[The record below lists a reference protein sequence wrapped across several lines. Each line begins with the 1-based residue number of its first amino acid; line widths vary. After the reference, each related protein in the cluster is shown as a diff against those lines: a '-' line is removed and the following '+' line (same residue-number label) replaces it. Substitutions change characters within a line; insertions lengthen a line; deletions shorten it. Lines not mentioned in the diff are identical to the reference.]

1 MKKKL
6 SVLLI
11 LFLGLTFYSHG
22 QSTDSDPKFGITWGG
37 FVKVDYMFD
46 SRQTVTARE
55 GHFLLFPAAENN
67 VNGEDLNAQANFN
80 ILAVQTRLTGKITGP
95 DFFGMKTSGVIE
107 GAFFGHSDSDING
120 FRLRHAFVKLSND
133 NLDIIMGQ
141 YWHPMFVTDVF
152 PGTYSFNTGV
162 PFQPFSRNPQLRI
175 STKGNVR
182 FTGVMF
188 SERDF
193 ASRGPG
199 EIDPITLKRPQLISS
214 KFVRDAGMPQLHA
227 QLQFG
232 GKEFL
237 GGFGAN
243 LKAMRPVLGAD
254 NITNT
259 AFIGYM
265 KTKLGN
271 ATFKLEGIYGENM
284 TDLLSIGGIAE
295 DTSGGYTSNKTFSV
309 WGELSGGKDN
319 IEWGLFSGYTKNDGF
334 KDAIAVDANG
344 KPIGLY
350 GLGPTIANA
359 FRVAPRLG
367 WKSGKMKIGIEVEY
381 TSALY
386 GKLAANK
393 MDIDTQGID
402 AVSNV
407 RGLVTAVYGF

>member
-1 MKKKL
+1 M
-6 SVLLI
+6 
-11 LFLGLTFYSHG
+11 
-22 QSTDSDPKFGITWGG
+22 
-37 FVKVDYMFD
+37 
-46 SRQTVTARE
+46 
-55 GHFLLFPAAENN
+55 FPAAEDHDKNN
-67 VNGEDLNAQANFN
+67 DGIDDTTEDLNAQANFN

-133 NLDIIMGQ
+133 KIDIIMGQ

-162 PFQPFSRNPQLRI
+162 PFQPFSRNPQFRI

-193 ASRGPG
+193 ASRGPAG
-199 EIDPITLKRPQLISS
+199 TTS
-214 KFVRDAGMPQLHA
+214 KYVRDAGMPQLHA

-243 LKAMRPVLGAD
+243 LKTLRPVLGTD

-265 KTKLGN
+265 KAKLGS

-284 TDLLSIGGIAE
+284 TDLLSIGGMAE
-295 DTSGGYTSNKTFSV
+295 DTSGGYTYNKTLSI

-319 IEWGLFSGYTKNDGF
+319 IEWGIFSGYTNNDGF
-334 KDAIAVDANG
+334 KDAVSGTI
-344 KPIGLY
+344 Y
-350 GLGPTIANA
+350 GLAPTMDHA
-359 FRVAPRLG
+359 FRVAPRIG
-367 WKSGKMKIGIEVEY
+367 WKSGKMKIGLEVEY
-381 TSALY
+381 TSAQY
-386 GKLAANK
+386 GALASNGK
-393 MDIDTQGID
+393 DIDTTGID
-402 AVSNV
+402 SVDNV
-407 RGLVTAVYGF
+407 RGLVAVVYAF

>member
-1 MKKKL
+1 MRKKL
-6 SVLLI
+6 SILLI
-11 LFLGLTFYSHG
+11 LLLGLTYYSYG
-22 QSTDSDPKFGITWGG
+22 QSTDGDQKFGIDWGG

-55 GHFLLFPAAENN
+55 GHFLLFPANKNN
-67 VNGEDLNAQANFN
+67 VNGEDINDQANFN

-120 FRLRHAFVKLSND
+120 FRLRHAFVKLSNEKI
-133 NLDIIMGQ
+133 DIIMGQ

-193 ASRGPG
+193 ASRGPAG
-199 EIDPITLKRPQLISS
+199 ITS
-214 KFVRDAGMPQLHA
+214 KYVRDAGMPQLHA

-243 LKAMRPVLGAD
+243 LKTLRPVLGAD

-271 ATFKLEGIYGENM
+271 TTFKLEGIYGENM
-284 TDLLSIGGIAE
+284 TDLLSIGGMAE
-295 DTSGGYTSNKTFSV
+295 DTSGGYTSNKTFTV
-309 WGELSGGKDN
+309 WGELSGGKDAFV
-319 IEWGLFSGYTKNDGF
+319 WGLFSGYTKNDGF
-334 KDAIAVDANG
+334 KEAVG
-344 KPIGLY
+344 GEIY
-350 GLGPTIANA
+350 GLGPTIENV
-359 FRVAPRLG
+359 FRVAPRFG
-367 WKSGKMKIGIEVEY
+367 WKSGKMEIGVEVEY

-386 GKLAANK
+386 GTLDSNK
-393 MDIDTQGID
+393 KDINTQGID

>member
-6 SVLLI
+6 SLMLI
-11 LFLGLTFYSHG
+11 LLLGLTYYSYG
-22 QSTDSDPKFGITWGG
+22 QSAEGDQKFGITWGG

-133 NLDIIMGQ
+133 NVDIIMGQ
-141 YWHPMFVTDVF
+141 YWHPMFVTAVF

-175 STKGNVR
+175 ETKGNVR
-182 FTGVMF
+182 FTGVVF

-193 ASRGPG
+193 ATRGAAG
-199 EIDPITLKRPQLISS
+199 ITS
-214 KFVRDAGMPQLHA
+214 KYVRDAGVPQLHA
-227 QLQFG
+227 QLQAG

-237 GGFGAN
+237 GGFGVN
-243 LKAMRPVLGAD
+243 LKTLRPVLGAD

-265 KTKLGN
+265 KAKLGS

-284 TDLLSIGGIAE
+284 TDLLSIGGMAE
-295 DTSGGYTSNKTFSV
+295 DTSGGYTYNRTLSV

-319 IEWGLFSGYTKNDGF
+319 IEWGIFSGYTNNEGF
-334 KDAIAVDANG
+334 KDVVSGTI
-344 KPIGLY
+344 Y
-350 GLGPTIANA
+350 GLAPTMDHV
-359 FRVAPRLG
+359 FRVAPRIG
-367 WKSGKMKIGIEVEY
+367 WKSGKMTIGLEVEY
-381 TSALY
+381 TSAQY
-386 GKLAANK
+386 GALASNGK
-393 MDIDTQGID
+393 DIDTTGID
-402 AVSNV
+402 SVDNV
-407 RGLVTAVYGF
+407 RGMVSVVYGF

>member
-1 MKKKL
+1 
-6 SVLLI
+6 
-11 LFLGLTFYSHG
+11 
-22 QSTDSDPKFGITWGG
+22 
-37 FVKVDYMFD
+37 MFD

-55 GHFLLFPAAENN
+55 GHFLLFPAAEDHDKNN
-67 VNGEDLNAQANFN
+67 DGIDDTTEDLNAQANFN

-133 NLDIIMGQ
+133 KIDIIMGQ

-162 PFQPFSRNPQLRI
+162 PFQPFSRNPQFRI

-193 ASRGPG
+193 ASRGPAG
-199 EIDPITLKRPQLISS
+199 TTS
-214 KFVRDAGMPQLHA
+214 KYVRDAGMPQLHA

-243 LKAMRPVLGAD
+243 LKTLRPVLGTD

-265 KTKLGN
+265 KAKLGS

-284 TDLLSIGGIAE
+284 TDLLSIGGMAE
-295 DTSGGYTSNKTFSV
+295 DTSGGYTYNKTLSI

-319 IEWGLFSGYTKNDGF
+319 IEWGIFSGYTNNDGF
-334 KDAIAVDANG
+334 KDAVSGTI
-344 KPIGLY
+344 Y
-350 GLGPTIANA
+350 GLAPTMDHA
-359 FRVAPRLG
+359 FRVAPRIG
-367 WKSGKMKIGIEVEY
+367 WKSGKMKIGLEVEY
-381 TSALY
+381 TSAQY
-386 GKLAANK
+386 GALASNGK
-393 MDIDTQGID
+393 DIDTTGID
-402 AVSNV
+402 SVDNV
-407 RGLVTAVYGF
+407 RGLVAVVYAF

>member
-11 LFLGLTFYSHG
+11 LFLGLTYYSHG
-22 QSTDSDPKFGITWGG
+22 QSTDGDQKFGITWGG

-175 STKGNVR
+175 SSKGNVR
-182 FTGVMF
+182 FTGVVF

-193 ASRGPG
+193 ATRGAAG
-199 EIDPITLKRPQLISS
+199 ITS
-214 KFVRDAGMPQLHA
+214 KYVRDAGVPQLHA
-227 QLQFG
+227 QLQAG

-237 GGFGAN
+237 GGFGVN
-243 LKAMRPVLGAD
+243 LKTLRPVLGAD

-265 KTKLGN
+265 KAKLGS

-284 TDLLSIGGIAE
+284 TDLLSIGGMAE
-295 DTSGGYTSNKTFSV
+295 DTSGGYTYNKTLSI

-319 IEWGLFSGYTKNDGF
+319 IEWGIFSGYTNNDGF
-334 KDAIAVDANG
+334 KDAVSGTI
-344 KPIGLY
+344 Y
-350 GLGPTIANA
+350 GLAPTMDHA
-359 FRVAPRLG
+359 FRVAPRIG
-367 WKSGKMKIGIEVEY
+367 WKSGKMKIGLEVEY
-381 TSALY
+381 TSAQY
-386 GKLAANK
+386 GALASNGK
-393 MDIDTQGID
+393 DIDTTGID
-402 AVSNV
+402 SVDNV
-407 RGLVTAVYGF
+407 RGLVAVVYAF

>member
-1 MKKKL
+1 MKKQQ
-6 SVLLI
+6 SILLI
-11 LFLGLTFYSHG
+11 LLLGLTYFSYG
-22 QSTDSDPKFGITWGG
+22 QSKDGDQKFGIDWGG

-55 GHFLLFPAAENN
+55 GHFLLFPANESN
-67 VNGEDLNAQANFN
+67 VNGKDINDQANFN

-107 GAFFGHSDSDING
+107 GAFFGHTDSDING

-133 NLDIIMGQ
+133 KIDIIMGQ

-162 PFQPFSRNPQLRI
+162 PFQPFSRNPQFRI

-193 ASRGPG
+193 ASRGPAG
-199 EIDPITLKRPQLISS
+199 TTS
-214 KFVRDAGMPQLHA
+214 KYVRDAGVPQMHA

-243 LKAMRPVLGAD
+243 LKVMRPALGED

-284 TDLLSIGGIAE
+284 TDLLSIGGIAQ
-295 DTSGGYTSNKTFSV
+295 DTNGGYTSNKTFSV
-309 WGELSGGKDN
+309 WGEISGGKGD

-334 KDAIAVDANG
+334 IDPVGGTI
-344 KPIGLY
+344 Y
-350 GLGPTIANA
+350 GLGPTIDNA
-359 FRVAPRLG
+359 FRVAPRIG

-386 GKLAANK
+386 GTLDSNGK
-393 MDIDTQGID
+393 DINTQGID
-402 AVSNV
+402 SVDNV

>member
-1 MKKKL
+1 MKKQL

-11 LFLGLTFYSHG
+11 ALLGLTFYGYG
-22 QSTDSDPKFGITWGG
+22 QSTETEPNFGIKWGG

-55 GHFLLFPAAENN
+55 GHFLLFPAAENI
-67 VNGEDLNAQANFN
+67 VNGKDLNAQANFN
-80 ILAVQTRLTGKITGP
+80 ILAVQTRLKGTITGP

-133 NLDIIMGQ
+133 KINIIMGQ
-141 YWHPMFVTDVF
+141 YWHPMFVTAVF

-162 PFQPFSRNPQLRI
+162 PFQPFARNPQFRI
-175 STKGNVR
+175 ETKGNVR
-182 FTGVMF
+182 FTGVIF

-193 ASRGPG
+193 ASRGPIG
-199 EIDPITLKRPQLISS
+199 TTS
-214 KFVRDAGMPQLHA
+214 KYVRDAGMPQLHA

-243 LKAMRPVLGAD
+243 LKTLRPALGAD

-265 KTKLGN
+265 KTKLGA
-271 ATFKLEGIYGENM
+271 ATFKLEGVYGENM
-284 TDLLSIGGIAE
+284 SDLLSISGMAL

-309 WGELSGGKDN
+309 WGELSGGKDS
-319 IEWGLFSGYTKNDGF
+319 IEWGLFSGYTKNDGY
-334 KDAIAVDANG
+334 KDVVAG
-344 KPIGLY
+344 PIY
-350 GLGPTIANA
+350 GLGGTVDNV

-367 WKSGKMKIGIEVEY
+367 WKSGKMKIGVELEY
-381 TSALY
+381 TSAQY
-386 GKLAANK
+386 GALASNGK
-393 MDIDTQGID
+393 DIDTSGINS
-402 AVSNV
+402 VSNV
-407 RGLVTAVYGF
+407 RASVSAIYGF

>member
-1 MKKKL
+1 M
-6 SVLLI
+6 LI
-11 LFLGLTFYSHG
+11 LLLGLTYYSYG
-22 QSTDSDPKFGITWGG
+22 QSAEGDQKFGITWGG

-133 NLDIIMGQ
+133 NVDIIMGQ
-141 YWHPMFVTDVF
+141 YWHPMFVTAVF

-175 STKGNVR
+175 ETKGNVR
-182 FTGVMF
+182 FTGVVF

-193 ASRGPG
+193 ATRGAAG
-199 EIDPITLKRPQLISS
+199 ITS
-214 KFVRDAGMPQLHA
+214 KYVRDAGVPQLHA
-227 QLQFG
+227 QLQAG

-237 GGFGAN
+237 GGFGVN
-243 LKAMRPVLGAD
+243 LKTLRPVLGAD

-265 KTKLGN
+265 KAKLGS

-284 TDLLSIGGIAE
+284 TDLLSIGGMAE
-295 DTSGGYTSNKTFSV
+295 DTSGGYTYNRTLSV

-319 IEWGLFSGYTKNDGF
+319 IEWGIFSGYTNNEGF
-334 KDAIAVDANG
+334 KDVVSGTI
-344 KPIGLY
+344 Y
-350 GLGPTIANA
+350 GLAPTMDHV
-359 FRVAPRLG
+359 FRVAPRIG
-367 WKSGKMKIGIEVEY
+367 WKSGKMTIGLEVEY
-381 TSALY
+381 TSAQY
-386 GKLAANK
+386 GALASNGK
-393 MDIDTQGID
+393 DIDTTGID
-402 AVSNV
+402 SVDNV
-407 RGLVTAVYGF
+407 RGMVSVVYGF

>member
-1 MKKKL
+1 MKKFF

-11 LFLGLTFYSHG
+11 LLLGLTNYSFG
-22 QSTDSDPKFGITWGG
+22 QSTDTDQKFGITWGG

-46 SRQTVTARE
+46 TRQTVTARE

-133 NLDIIMGQ
+133 KVDIIMGQ
-141 YWHPMFVTDVF
+141 YWHPMFVTAVF

-162 PFQPFSRNPQLRI
+162 PFQPFSRNPQFRI
-175 STKGNVR
+175 ETKGNVR
-182 FTGVMF
+182 FTGVIF

-193 ASRGPG
+193 ASRGPAG
-199 EIDPITLKRPQLISS
+199 TTS
-214 KFVRDAGMPQLHA
+214 KYVRDAGMPQLHA

-232 GKEFL
+232 DKEFL

-243 LKAMRPVLGAD
+243 LKSLRPALGED
-254 NITNT
+254 NVTNT
-259 AFIGYM
+259 AFLAYM
-265 KTKLGN
+265 KTKLGA
-271 ATFKLEGIYGENM
+271 ATFKLEGVYGENM
-284 TDLLSIGGIAE
+284 SDLLSI
-295 DTSGGYTSNKTFSV
+295 SGMAQSTNGSYTSNKTLSI

-319 IEWGLFSGYTKNDGF
+319 FEWGLFSGYTKNNGY
-334 KDAIAVDANG
+334 KDPVTGSI
-344 KPIGLY
+344 Y
-350 GLGPTIANA
+350 GLGGTIDNV
-359 FRVAPRLG
+359 FRVAPRIG
-367 WKSGKMKIGIEVEY
+367 WKSGKMLIGIELEY

-386 GKLAANK
+386 GKIASNGK
-393 MDIDTQGID
+393 DIDTSGID
-402 AVSNV
+402 SVSNLRSMV
-407 RGLVTAVYGF
+407 SVVYGF